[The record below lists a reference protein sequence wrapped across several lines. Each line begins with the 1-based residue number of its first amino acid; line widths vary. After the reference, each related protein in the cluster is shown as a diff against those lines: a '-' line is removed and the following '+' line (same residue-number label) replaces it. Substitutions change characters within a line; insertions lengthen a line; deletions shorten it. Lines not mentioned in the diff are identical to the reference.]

1 MSLARNVFVQ
11 TFFTLGS
18 RMLGFVRDLALN
30 SRFGGQGPLMDCW
43 ATAQMLPNLFRRLFA
58 EGAFAQG
65 FVPVFAAARA
75 TEGDEAADRMA
86 SQAMAFVLAIVSL
99 VTIAIEVA
107 MPLIMPAL
115 LSAYVDDPG
124 TLRTAT
130 VMA

>member
-65 FVPVFAAARA
+65 FVPVFASARA
-75 TEGDEAADRMA
+75 TDGPVAADRMA
-86 SQAMAFVLAIVSL
+86 SHAMAFVPHDRGAGHASSSRSTMPCDHACACCRPIVG
-99 VTIAIEVA
+99 
-107 MPLIMPAL
+107 
-115 LSAYVDDPG
+115 DPRYAG
-124 TLRTAT
+124 DRRR
-130 VMA
+130 